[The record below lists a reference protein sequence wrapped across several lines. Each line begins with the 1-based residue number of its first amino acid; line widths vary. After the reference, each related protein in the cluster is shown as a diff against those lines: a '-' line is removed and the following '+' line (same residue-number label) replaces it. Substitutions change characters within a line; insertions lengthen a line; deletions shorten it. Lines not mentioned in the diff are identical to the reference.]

1 MLLREVSFVIDVRQ
15 EKPQKYAD
23 EKLQTFM
30 VVVSCSK
37 YIHCSDKTKN
47 VTSTKT
53 TVREV

>member
-1 MLLREVSFVIDVRQ
+1 MEVSFVINVRQ
-15 EKPQKYAD
+15 GKPQKYAD

-47 VTSTKT
+47 FTSTKT